1 MGNLIALGG
10 GICGLAA
17 AQMFAD
23 DGHDV
28 TVIERDAEGPP
39 SDANEAFEWKRRGV
53 AQFGL
58 GHWMQARGSSIVR
71 QDLPRTYEL
80 LLQNGGLEFNLVN
93 FLLSMQ
99 PDASPEA
106 EDARFDQLTARRST
120 LEWAFATA
128 ATEHQGITIR
138 RGEAVAG
145 LLSNNSGPVP
155 HVTGVRLESG
165 EELTADLVI
174 DVTGRR
180 SQTPEMLAA
189 IGAAAP
195 FDDGADSGF
204 AYYGRYFRSAD
215 GTTPGMIAP
224 LLTPYGSFSILTLP
238 ADNGTWSVTLY
249 GLSDDKPLRRFRD
262 PDVVKKV
269 LDACPLHA
277 HWLDGEPLSE
287 IQTMV
292 GGVDRHR
299 EFVIDGVPCA
309 TGLLSVGDASSCT
322 NPSLG
327 RGMTL
332 GLMHV
337 ALARAC
343 VAEHLDDPAALALAF
358 HERTEAELHPYHEA
372 TVATDR
378 RRVRDMMSYRDGL
391 TPQPTPEEHVADALM
406 GSATRDQLATR
417 SFGDI
422 YSCNAVPSEV
432 MARPGMLEHALGL
445 AKNFTAQPLPGP
457 DRSELLELV
466 S

>member
-1 MGNLIALGG
+1 MGNLIVLGG

-28 TVIERDAEGPP
+28 TVLERDADGPP
-39 SDANEAFEWKRRGV
+39 SDAHEAFEWKRRGV

-128 ATEHQGITIR
+128 ATEHHGIMIR

-155 HVTGVRLESG
+155 RVTGVRLESG

-189 IGAAAP
+189 IGATAP
-195 FDDGADSGF
+195 LDDGADSGF
-204 AYYGRYFRSAD
+204 AYYGRYFRSSD
-215 GTTPGMIAP
+215 GTTSGMIAP
-224 LLTPYGSFSILTLP
+224 LLTPYGSFSLLTL
-238 ADNGTWSVTLY
+238 
-249 GLSDDKPLRRFRD
+249 
-262 PDVVKKV
+262 
-269 LDACPLHA
+269 
-277 HWLDGEPLSE
+277 
-287 IQTMV
+287 
-292 GGVDRHR
+292 
-299 EFVIDGVPCA
+299 
-309 TGLLSVGDASSCT
+309 
-322 NPSLG
+322 
-327 RGMTL
+327 
-332 GLMHV
+332 
-337 ALARAC
+337 
-343 VAEHLDDPAALALAF
+343 
-358 HERTEAELHPYHEA
+358 
-372 TVATDR
+372 
-378 RRVRDMMSYRDGL
+378 
-391 TPQPTPEEHVADALM
+391 QPTMAHGRSRCMASPTTNRCADFGTLTSSRRCSMPARCTPT
-406 GSATRDQLATR
+406 GSTVNR
-417 SFGDI
+417 SLR
-422 YSCNAVPSEV
+422 SKQWSEASTDTV
-432 MARPGMLEHALGL
+432 
-445 AKNFTAQPLPGP
+445 N
-457 DRSELLELV
+457 S
-466 S
+466 